1 MPMSTRRTFLAG
13 ALVGGAAA
21 LGGGLRIP
29 GAAPSPSGTDPSV
42 VAAINAGRTPTRWG
56 TSLPGIATAFNTA
69 GRQLALTFDACD
81 RGCDEAL
88 LNALQTKNVP
98 AALFICSKWI
108 DGNPGRIDQLAANPL
123 FEIGNHGTRHVPLSM
138 TGRSAYG
145 IAGTKSAAEVVDEVM
160 TNQNRITALTG
171 SAPSWFRAGTA
182 HYDDDAVQMVHQLG
196 LTPVGFSV
204 NADNGATASGA
215 AVGAT
220 MARAA
225 AGSIVLA
232 HMNRPRSRTAA
243 GIAAAI
249 PAMRTAGWEFVALS
263 GQAVR

>member
-1 MPMSTRRTFLAG
+1 MCPCPPGERSWQERWSAAPPRWAAG
-13 ALVGGAAA
+13 CESA
-21 LGGGLRIP
+21 

-56 TSLPGIATAFNTA
+56 TSLPGIATAFNAA

-160 TNQNRITALTG
+160 TNQNRITALPAVLPRGFGPARRTTTTTPCRWCTNSASPRSVSLSMPTTVQRHRAPL
-171 SAPSWFRAGTA
+171 SAPRWPG
-182 HYDDDAVQMVHQLG
+182 
-196 LTPVGFSV
+196 
-204 NADNGATASGA
+204 
-215 AVGAT
+215 
-220 MARAA
+220 
-225 AGSIVLA
+225 
-232 HMNRPRSRTAA
+232 PRRVRSCWRT
-243 GIAAAI
+243 
-249 PAMRTAGWEFVALS
+249 
-263 GQAVR
+263 